1 MEKSKEREREENKR
15 IVKIE
20 SMLRDVK
27 EKMDMNFSL
36 ILEGQE
42 RTERNRRV
50 VREVDVSRARIQK
63 LRAVDRL

>member
-20 SMLRDVK
+20 SMLRDVR

-42 RTERNRRV
+42 RTERNKRV

>member
-1 MEKSKEREREENKR
+1 M
-15 IVKIE
+15 KIE